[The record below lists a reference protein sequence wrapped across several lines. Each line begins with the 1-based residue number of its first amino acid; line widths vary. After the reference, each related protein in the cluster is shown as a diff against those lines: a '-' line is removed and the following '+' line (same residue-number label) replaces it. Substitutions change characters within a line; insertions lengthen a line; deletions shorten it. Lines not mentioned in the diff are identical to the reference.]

1 MSKAQDFTQTM
12 KGFMGAFPA
21 DPMAFQD
28 AFRNQAALGEKLSA
42 VMLGA
47 TEKAADISGKWTK
60 DTLASLSEVA
70 KVKED
75 PADYAKAVRRLRHR
89 QRRDRRGELRRLR
102 RGRQESA
109 GSTASKLVMSAGKDI
124 QDSAGEAVRKA
135 TDGVAAAV
143 AIGKVVKNG

>member
-28 AFRNQAALGEKLSA
+28 AFKNQAALGEKLSA

-70 KVKED
+70 KVKDD
-75 PADYAKAVRRLRHR
+75 PADYAKAVA
-89 QRRDRRGELRRLR
+89 DF
-102 RGRQESA
+102 A
-109 GSTASKLVMSAGKDI
+109 TASAETAAENFAAYAEIAKRAQLDSVELVMSAGKDI
-124 QDSAGEAVRKA
+124 QDNASEAVRKA